1 MNVDTVAREG
11 LSVPVMN
18 RSRRWLF
25 AIFCA
30 SCACLA
36 AATPIAA
43 ESLAAA
49 APITSE
55 SLAAAFPGADRAGAV
70 TGNPPA
76 ATVYRDG
83 EPVGHLFSTR
93 AVTGSI
99 GFSGK
104 PIDILVGLGNDG
116 RIAGAHLRSHN
127 EPILV
132 IGIPHRRLS
141 EYVAAFAGLD
151 IAAEVDVAETE
162 APAPSMPEVI
172 SGASISSLV
181 IRDAILRAA
190 RVVARSR
197 GLLGD
202 GAPGARMD
210 REHFAAATWQDLVG
224 DGSLVTLH
232 LSRGVVDRAFESRGA
247 STPASAGAAGA
258 APDDLFIELLA
269 GTIAPPRIG
278 QNLLGKLAFNRL
290 LAETGLEDQIVL
302 VAANGLYSFKGTG
315 YRRNGSFDRV
325 QIVQGERTI
334 GLTTAGYRNLE
345 RLRAEGAPELR
356 EIGLFVIPA
365 DTGFDP
371 LIPWRLELLVGRET
385 EAGGRV
391 YAGFN
396 LDYRLPARYR
406 LPPVGQAA
414 EARRE
419 AGTLFGKQP
428 EASPALWQRIWR
440 ERIGR
445 VVMVSLILTV
455 LTAILVFQD
464 TVARHRRFYRIGR
477 MTFLGVTLLWLGYYA
492 GAQLSVVN
500 VLTFVQALLTGFSWE
515 FFLLDPTIFILWAYV
530 AVAML
535 FWGRGVFCGWL
546 CPFGALQELLNEAA
560 RALRIPQTNLPFAVH
575 ERLWPIKYIIFL
587 GLFAVSLHSTNI
599 AVLFA
604 EVEPFKTAI
613 SLKFI
618 RHWPFVVY
626 AVALLVAGL
635 FIERFFCRYLC
646 PLGAALAIPARLRMF
661 DWLKRRPHCGRE
673 CNICALHCTVQAIH
687 PNGAIN
693 PNECIHCLNC
703 QTYYY
708 NETTCPP
715 LIARRKRRDAREA
728 LKAAHAPR
736 DTQSQGG

>member
-1 MNVDTVAREG
+1 
-11 LSVPVMN
+11 MN
-18 RSRRWLF
+18 RSRRWLT
-25 AIFCA
+25 AILCA
-30 SCACLA
+30 SGAMLMATRA
-36 AATPIAA
+36 AAEPVTA
-43 ESLAAA
+43 EM
-49 APITSE
+49 
-55 SLAAAFPGADRAGAV
+55 LAAAFPGASRAGAV
-70 TGNPPA
+70 TGEPPSA
-76 ATVYRDG
+76 LVYKDG
-83 EPVGHLFSTR
+83 EPAGFLFSTR
-93 AVTGSI
+93 AVNGSI

-116 RIAGAHLRSHN
+116 RVAGAYLRSHS

-132 IGIPHRRLS
+132 IGIPKQRLRD
-141 EYVAAFAGLD
+141 YVAAFAGLD
-151 IAAEVDVAETE
+151 IAAEVALAETT
-162 APAPSMPEVI
+162 APASGVPDLI

-197 GLLGD
+197 GLLDSGS
-202 GAPGARMD
+202 PGARLD
-210 REHFAAATWQDLVG
+210 REFYGPANWQDLVS
-224 DGSLVTLH
+224 DGSLVNLR
-232 LSRGVVDRAFESRGA
+232 LSRGAVDRAFRIRGA
-247 STPASAGAAGA
+247 ATGV

-269 GTIAPPRIG
+269 GLIAPPRVG

-290 LAETGLEDQIVL
+290 MAETGLEDQIVL

-315 YRRNGSFDRV
+315 YRRHGSFDRV
-325 QIVQGERTI
+325 QIVQGARTI

-345 RLRAEGAPELR
+345 SLRVAGAPELR

-371 LIPWRLELLVGRET
+371 LAPWRLELLVGRET
-385 EAGGRV
+385 GSGGQV
-391 YAGFN
+391 YASFG
-396 LDYRLPARYR
+396 LDYDLPARYR
-406 LPPVGQAA
+406 LPPAGRAGAA
-414 EARRE
+414 NDE
-419 AGTLFGKQP
+419 AGGTFDNGI
-428 EASPALWQRIWR
+428 EASPALWQEIWR

-445 VVMVSLILTV
+445 VVIVSLILAA

-464 TVARHRRFYRIGR
+464 AVARNRRLYRIGR
-477 MTFLGVTLLWLGYYA
+477 MTFLAVTLLWLGWYA

-500 VLTFVQALLTGFSWE
+500 VLTFAHSLLTGFHWG
-515 FFLLDPTIFILWAYV
+515 FFLLDPTIFILWSYV

-560 RALRIPQTNLPFAVH
+560 RALRVPQVSLPFAVH

-587 GLFAVSLHSTNI
+587 GLFAVSLNSTNL
-599 AVLFA
+599 AVVGA

-613 SLKFI
+613 TLKFV
-618 RHWPFVVY
+618 RPWPAVVY
-626 AVALLVAGL
+626 VLGLLATGL
-635 FIERFFCRYLC
+635 FVERFFCRYLC

-661 DWLKRRPHCGRE
+661 DWLKRRRQCGRE

-703 QTYYY
+703 QTLHYDDSS
-708 NETTCPP
+708 CPP
-715 LIARRKRRDAREA
+715 LIARRKRRDKRAA
-728 LKAAHAPR
+728 LKVAQTTEGAQTAEAEG
-736 DTQSQGG
+736 S